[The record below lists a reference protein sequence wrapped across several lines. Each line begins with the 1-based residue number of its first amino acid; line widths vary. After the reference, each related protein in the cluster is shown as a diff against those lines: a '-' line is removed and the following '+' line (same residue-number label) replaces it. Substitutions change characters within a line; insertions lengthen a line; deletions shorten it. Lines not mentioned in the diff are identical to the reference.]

1 MSGEPQVY
9 FFRAIP
15 WRRVLRTIGWVSW
28 SLTMTAM
35 VVLLVAWPIEDGTAQ
50 AWQIGQAAPQTIF
63 APYELRYPSAILT
76 EQAREAAAAQV
87 APIYTSPDPRIA
99 RQQVEKL
106 RQSLEAIERLREETL
121 PLDEKARRL
130 EQISRDYDLSP
141 EQRLQLLS
149 VDPSRWELL
158 TGEALRLLDQI
169 MREPIREDEVPA
181 VLRELPRQ
189 VSARLTE
196 DEANLV
202 VRLVAPLIVPNS
214 TLDVEATEAARRRAR
229 EAVPPQI
236 RRIRAGEAIIRQG
249 DILDALAMEALQQ
262 YGLISPATPW
272 HLPIARGTIAG
283 VGAIGLLLLIQRL
296 ALEVQERPR
305 RLMALLGLFLLFT
318 LGARLT
324 TVFAPEWI
332 WAFPTAALGMLMAT
346 GLGTMPALL
355 LSAIWSLWFGLI
367 ADRTPAFLAASLL
380 ANWVTILMLHRLERF
395 QTLLMAGLSAGAVT
409 GLIGIAATAETGSLS
424 PLGALIAGG
433 MGLLAGALST
443 TIALIGFIMLGT
455 LFDVTTP
462 LHLLELARPTHPLLQ
477 QLMVRAPGTYHHT
490 LMVANL
496 AEQAAMRIGADPLL
510 ARVGALYHD
519 IGKMTRPY
527 LFVENQVN
535 GDNPHEQMDPYASAQ
550 AILRHVDDGLAL
562 ARRYR
567 LPRRVRSFI
576 QEHHGTMCV
585 TIPYHRAVQEAG
597 NPEKVDRAAF
607 CYRGPRPQSKETAIV
622 MLADGCEAA
631 VRAARPKDPQELAQI
646 LERVLQER
654 IQSGQLD
661 EAPLT
666 MQDLQGIREAF
677 LQVFQGMFH
686 PRLVYPEAPPR

>member
-15 WRRVLRTIGWVSW
+15 WRQVLRTIGWVSW

-646 LERVLQER
+646 LERVFQER